1 MVDFPHDNQSLG
13 DSKLDAQRAEIEFL
27 RKSRADIRAG
37 RTQPAVQAL
46 ERLAR
51 KYGLRQRRK

>member
-46 ERLAR
+46 E
-51 KYGLRQRRK
+51 